1 MTNCVITIYC
11 GTQYIAMSKFVITIY
26 CLKLYIVMTN
36 CVNAIY
42 SIDYAKHC
50 QPLYIASSR
59 HNILPAYRF
68 SVEP

>member
-11 GTQYIAMSKFVITIY
+11 VPQYIAMSKFVITIY

-42 SIDYAKHC
+42 SIDYAKQC
-50 QPLYIASSR
+50 QPLYIFSR
-59 HNILPAYRF
+59 EI
-68 SVEP
+68 